1 LELKIDMKKN
11 EFLKNLKNDLPSGL
25 VVYLVALPLCLG
37 VALASTNSSELLFS
51 GIIAGIVGGVV
62 VGYLSGSALG
72 VSGPAAGLVTIVLG
86 ALQVLKPS
94 MESLGYD
101 KSRFAVEAANLNI
114 TVEQYQANID
124 SEILSIAFSY
134 FVLAVVIAGI
144 LQLIAGF
151 LKAGVVGY
159 YFPSSVIKGMLAA
172 IGIIL
177 ILKQIPHALGF
188 DTDFMGDETFSQKDG
203 HNTFSEIYY
212 AIKYNSTGAVIISIV
227 SLALLIFFDLKFMK
241 KLALF
246 KFLPGALFVVL
257 VGIFM
262 NLYFGANSPDLLLE
276 GKHLV
281 NLPVAKTGMEFLSF
295 FTLPDFSAL
304 SNPNVYIVAV
314 TIALVAS
321 LETLLS
327 VEATDKLDPEKR
339 TTPTNRELKAQGV
352 GNIVSGLIGGLPV
365 TQVIVRSSANINSGG
380 KSKVATITHGLI
392 LLISVLI
399 IPKYLNFIPL
409 SALAI
414 ILIMVGYKLSK
425 PSLYVG
431 MVKLGW
437 EQFIPFIA
445 TILGVVF
452 TDLLMGIGIG
462 VAFAIYFV
470 LKKNFRNSFRKFTEN
485 ANGKEKITLRLAEE
499 ISFLNK
505 ASISRAL
512 EDIPSNSLLVI
523 DGSKSKEIDYDVIE
537 RIDEFKGYTAL
548 KRKIEIETIGVPELK
563 EVGGFKIVQEFKKVV
578 SKMRTQTKRTQV
590 LMTPELALNTLK
602 SGNKRFVENLRAH
615 RNLLEQVN
623 DTSDGQFPFA
633 VVLSCIDSRTSAELI
648 FDQGLGDIFSVR
660 VAGNVV
666 NEDILGS
673 MEYACKV
680 AGSKLIV
687 VLGHSKCGAI
697 VSACNHVKMGNVTA
711 LLSKIEPSVAKI
723 SQIYEDVCCEDAV
736 QRVADENVHESMRQ
750 IFQKSPILKELI
762 DSGEIVIVGA
772 MYDVESGKVGFFDEE
787 NSLAI

>member
-1 LELKIDMKKN
+1 MKKN
-11 EFLKNLKNDLPSGL
+11 EFLKNLKHDLPAGL

-37 VALASTNSSELLFS
+37 VALASTGSSDLLFS

-62 VGYLSGSALG
+62 VGFFSGSSLG

-86 ALQVLKPS
+86 AIQVLKPS
-94 MESLGYD
+94 MESLGYE
-101 KSRFAVEAANLNI
+101 KSRLATEAANLNL
-114 TVEQYQANID
+114 TLEQYQAQID
-124 SEILSIAFSY
+124 SEILGVAFSY
-134 FVLAVVIAGI
+134 FLVAVVIAGV

-151 LKAGVVGY
+151 LKAGVIGY

-177 ILKQIPHALGF
+177 IMKQIPHALGF
-188 DTDFMGDETFSQKDG
+188 DADFMGDESFSQKDG

-212 AIKYNSTGAVIISIV
+212 AFKYHSTGAVIISLV
-227 SLALLIFFDLKFMK
+227 SLALLIFFDLKFIK
-241 KLALF
+241 KLELF

-257 VGIFM
+257 AGIFI
-262 NLYFGANSPDLLLE
+262 NIYFGTNSPELFLD
-276 GKHLV
+276 GKHMV
-281 NLPVAKTGMEFLSF
+281 NLPVAKSGTEFIGF
-295 FTLPDFSAL
+295 FTFPDFNAL
-304 SNPNVYIVAV
+304 TNPTIYVVAI
-314 TIALVAS
+314 TLTLVAS

-327 VEATDKLDPEKR
+327 VEATDKLDPAKR
-339 TTPTNRELKAQGV
+339 TTPTNKELKAQGI
-352 GNIVSGLIGGLPV
+352 GNIVSGLIGGLPI

-380 KSKVATITHGLI
+380 KSKTATITHGLI
-392 LLISVLI
+392 LLISVLF
-399 IPKYLNFIPL
+399 IPLYLNLIPL
-409 SALAI
+409 SALAM
-414 ILIMVGYKLSK
+414 ILILVGYKLSK
-425 PSLYVG
+425 PSLYYG
-431 MVKLGW
+431 MLKLGW
-437 EQFIPFIA
+437 EQFVPFIA

-452 TDLLMGIGIG
+452 TDLLKGIGIG
-462 VAFAIYFV
+462 LLFAIYFV
-470 LKKNFRNSFRKFTEN
+470 LKKNFRNSFRLFSEN
-485 ANGKEKITLRLAEE
+485 ANGKQKITLRLAEE

-505 ASISRAL
+505 ASIKKAL
-512 EDIPSNSLLVI
+512 EDIPNDSVLVI

-537 RIDEFKGYTAL
+537 RIDEFKEFKAPL
-548 KRKIEIETIGVPELK
+548 KHVQLEVIGVPELK

-578 SKMRTQTKRTQV
+578 NKMRTQTKNTQIA
-590 LMTPELALNTLK
+590 MTPELAVNTLK
-602 SGNKRFVENLRAH
+602 AGNKRFVENLRAH

-623 DTSDGQFPFA
+623 ETSEAQFPFA

-711 LLSKIEPSVAKI
+711 LLSKIEPSVEKV
-723 SQIYEDVCCEDAV
+723 SKQYEDVCCDDAV
-736 QRVADENVHESMRQ
+736 QLVADENVHESMRQ
-750 IFQKSPILKELI
+750 ILYKSPILKELI
-762 DSGEIVIVGA
+762 DSGEIGIVGA
-772 MYDVESGKVGFFDEE
+772 MYDIESGKVGFFEE
-787 NSLAI
+787 GNSLAI